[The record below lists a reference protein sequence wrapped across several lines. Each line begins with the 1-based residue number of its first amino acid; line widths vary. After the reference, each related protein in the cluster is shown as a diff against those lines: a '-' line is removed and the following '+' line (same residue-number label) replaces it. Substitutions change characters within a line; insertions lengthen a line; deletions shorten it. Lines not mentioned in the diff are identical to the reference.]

1 MEVSSEKEPIV
12 DHASLEAYVAAI
24 YEAVGLS
31 ADNAALMASIQVEAD
46 LRGVH
51 THGIAM
57 TPMYIERLLDP
68 EGIDP
73 RGTPRV
79 VHSAAAIEIIDA
91 DNAMG
96 HISAHFAMGRA
107 IERAQE
113 TNIAAVAVRHSN
125 HCGAMAYYPM
135 MALEHDMIGIAT
147 TGSLPSMAPW
157 GGIDQVIGNN
167 PLAAAIPALEEEP
180 IVIDVAFQNTFP
192 AKIELWRERG
202 TPLPDDWSLGVDGRP
217 TTDYDAAL
225 AGWGQPSGKYKGVAM
240 ALFTGTLSALLSGAA
255 WGKELGQQL
264 PEPRPYP
271 GHDGHFFMAINIAAF
286 EDAIRF
292 KQRVDGIVRE
302 FHSSRLADGVDAVR
316 LPGERVAPVAARRR
330 DEGIPLPAQ
339 AVARLAAVAE
349 RVGVSRDIPIRA

>member
-1 MEVSSEKEPIV
+1 MEVSSDKEPIV

-31 ADNAALMASIQVEAD
+31 ADHAALMASIQVEAD

-57 TPMYIERLLDP
+57 TPMYIGRLLDP

-79 VHSAAAIEIIDA
+79 VHSAAAIEIVDA

-96 HISAHFAMGRA
+96 HIAAHFAMGRD
-107 IERAQE
+107 IERARE

-147 TGSLPSMAPW
+147 TGALPSMAPW

-180 IVIDVAFQNTFP
+180 IVVDVAFQNTFP

-202 TPLPDDWSLGVDGRP
+202 WPLPDDWSLGVAGRSPGGANRVGSTRGSRWRSSREPCRRYSQARRGARNSASSSLSHAHTQVTTAISSWQSTSLRSRTRSASSKGSTESCGNFTPPRSP
-217 TTDYDAAL
+217 T
-225 AGWGQPSGKYKGVAM
+225 GE
-240 ALFTGTLSALLSGAA
+240 TLSVPQASV
-255 WGKELGQQL
+255 
-264 PEPRPYP
+264 PPRWR
-271 GHDGHFFMAINIAAF
+271 HDGATRA
-286 EDAIRF
+286 
-292 KQRVDGIVRE
+292 
-302 FHSSRLADGVDAVR
+302 FHSPRRPS
-316 LPGERVAPVAARRR
+316 PGWRRWR
-330 DEGIPLPAQ
+330 SE
-339 AVARLAAVAE
+339 
-349 RVGVSRDIPIRA
+349 